1 MMENPVIQKTPV
13 KQALEIRLGFW
24 SAICATI
31 ISAIFMIVLIYT
43 FVISPIN
50 WDWHGVQAY
59 VQVFTQQRTQMLAFV
74 IPCFLIAPSYLIMAT
89 CLHRLTPETKKILSL
104 LGIAF
109 AVAYLAQITANYY
122 LQMTAISQSITAGQ
136 LDGVAMFAFGN
147 LNSVFWAMEALGY
160 TWLSISMIFVG
171 LLFTGG
177 WKETAIKW
185 IFVVN
190 GILGA
195 IAPIQAVLQLNTP
208 PISLLLFAVTFPVLR
223 SDRIAF
229 PPGEKDR
236 LDASGLIGKV
246 CRKWRVA
253 IFATPRY
260 LIKI

>member
-1 MMENPVIQKTPV
+1 MENPVIQKTTVQP
-13 KQALEIRLGFW
+13 ALEIRLGFW

-31 ISAIFMIVLIYT
+31 VSAIFMIVLIYT
-43 FVISPIN
+43 LVLSPIN
-50 WDWHGVQAY
+50 WDWHGVEAY
-59 VQVFTQQRTQMLAFV
+59 VQVFNQQHTQMLAFV
-74 IPCFLIAPSYLIMAT
+74 IPCFLIAPSYLILAT
-89 CLHRLTPETKKILSL
+89 CLHRLTPENKKILSL
-104 LGIAF
+104 LGVVF

-171 LLFTGG
+171 LLFKGG
-177 WKETAIKW
+177 WTETSIKW

-208 PISLLLFAVTFPVLR
+208 PISLLLFALTFPISTIL
-223 SDRIAF
+223 IAWLF
-229 PPGEKDR
+229 HRAKKTGSMP
-236 LDASGLIGKV
+236 LA
-246 CRKWRVA
+246 
-253 IFATPRY
+253 
-260 LIKI
+260 

>member
-1 MMENPVIQKTPV
+1 MMENPTIQKIPAQPV
-13 KQALEIRLGFW
+13 LELRLGFW

-31 ISAIFMIVLIYT
+31 VSAIFMIVLIYT
-43 FVISPIN
+43 LVISPIN
-50 WDWHGVQAY
+50 WDWHGVEAY
-59 VQVFTQQRTQMLAFV
+59 VPVFAQQHWQMLAFV
-74 IPCFLIAPSYLIMAT
+74 IPCFLIAPSYLIMAS
-89 CLHRLTPETKKILSL
+89 CIYRLTPENKKILSL
-104 LGIAF
+104 LGVVF

-122 LQMTAISQSITAGQ
+122 LQMTAVSQSMTAGQ

-208 PISLLLFAVTFPVLR
+208 PISLLLFAVTFPVSTIL
-223 SDRIAF
+223 IALLF
-229 PPGEKDR
+229 HQAKNTGSMP
-236 LDASGLIGKV
+236 LA
-246 CRKWRVA
+246 
-253 IFATPRY
+253 
-260 LIKI
+260 